1 MDMSYEENDSGLK
14 HFSSVHLSYLYYS
27 VKFDL
32 NCSSCNLILPK
43 ETIWL
48 QPMLPNSNPSNNPI
62 FPVPWHLEFV
72 IPGCIIEKIFPVEE
86 LTVSHK
92 NCR

>member
-1 MDMSYEENDSGLK
+1 MKEITPVQSIPVLFIYLI
-14 HFSSVHLSYLYYS
+14 LYYS

-32 NCSSCNLILPK
+32 NCSSCDLILLK

-48 QPMLPNSNPSNNPI
+48 QPMLPNANPSNDPI
-62 FPVPWHLEFV
+62 SPVPWHLEFV

-92 NCR
+92 NCH

>member
-1 MDMSYEENDSGLK
+1 
-14 HFSSVHLSYLYYS
+14 
-27 VKFDL
+27 
-32 NCSSCNLILPK
+32 
-43 ETIWL
+43 
-48 QPMLPNSNPSNNPI
+48 MLPNANPSNNPI